1 MRFSLKIFITI
12 FFLFRQSQ
20 IKTKLGVSLENIEL
34 NDANISEMLR
44 LFIIDRNDGAD
55 NEVARC
61 FLENCCHK

>member
-1 MRFSLKIFITI
+1 MKFSLKIFITI
-12 FFLFRQSQ
+12 SFLFLQSQ

-55 NEVARC
+55 NEVAH
-61 FLENCCHK
+61 FF